1 MLICKIWPIFPLL
14 FLHRRMLVRWAS
26 QATLP
31 IVGKL
36 VFLYHVPIFPA
47 RSQLCASVLL
57 QHSPVGI
64 ALNVL

>member
-36 VFLYHVPIFPA
+36 IYHVPIFPA
-47 RSQLCASVLL
+47 RSQVCVSVLL

>member
-36 VFLYHVPIFPA
+36 VYHVPIFPT
-47 RSQLCASVLL
+47 RSHVCASMLL
-57 QHSPVGI
+57 RHSLVGI
-64 ALNVL
+64 TLNIL